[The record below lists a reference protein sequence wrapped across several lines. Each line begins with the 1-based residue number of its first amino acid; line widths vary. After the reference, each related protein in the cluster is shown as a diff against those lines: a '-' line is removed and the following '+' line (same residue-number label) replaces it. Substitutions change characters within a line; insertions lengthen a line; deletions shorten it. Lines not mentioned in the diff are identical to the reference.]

1 MNFNKHSGLE
11 NLHAFLSPSKYH
23 WVNYD
28 DAKLEMSYNAYLAT
42 QMGTRLHAFASE
54 CISLGQKLPK
64 TKQTL
69 NMFVNDAIGFKMD
82 TEVTLFFSINCF
94 GTADAISFYKD
105 VLRIHDLKTGVI
117 KASFCQLEVYAAI
130 FCLEYNVNPKNI
142 LTKLRIYQNDDVVIV
157 DPNPDTIQRI
167 MNKIV
172 YSDKYLNK
180 LKK

>member
-1 MNFNKHSGLE
+1 MDFNKHSGLE

-42 QMGTRLHAFASE
+42 QRGTRLHAFASE

-105 VLRIHDLKTGVI
+105 ILRIHDLKTGI
-117 KASFCQLEVYAAI
+117 NKASFCQLEIYAAI
-130 FCLEYNVNPKNI
+130 FCLEYSINPKNI

-157 DPNPDTIQRI
+157 DPDHNTIQHI

-172 YSDKYLNK
+172 YFDKYLNK

>member
-1 MNFNKHSGLE
+1 MIFNRHSGLE
-11 NLHAFLSPSKYH
+11 KLHAFLSPSKYH

-28 DAKLEMSYNAYLAT
+28 DAKLETSFNTYLSA

-54 CISLGQKLPK
+54 CISLGIKLAK

-82 TEVTLFFSINCF
+82 TEVTLFFSHNCF
-94 GTADAISFYKD
+94 GTSDAISFYKD
-105 VLRIHDLKTGVI
+105 ILRIHDLKTGVT

-130 FCLEYNVNPKNI
+130 FCLEYSINPKDI
-142 LTKLRIYQNDDVVIV
+142 CTKLRIYQNDDVVSV
-157 DPNPDTIQRI
+157 DPNPDTIQHV

-172 YSDKYLNK
+172 YFDKYLNK